1 VPDHRNYEVAAAVE
15 APLLASRRHFSPA
28 IKRAAFA
35 RCNGQCEFERP
46 SGERCAMPLTPGN
59 RIYDHADPWVHSR
72 DSSLGNCQVICT
84 RCDRDKTPRDLT
96 AIAKVRAVTDK
107 HLGIK
112 GPGLGAHPMAGG
124 RKAKSPWKRKVGGGV
139 KVRTTQVAE
148 HARVMAG
155 RFGGMAR

>member
-1 VPDHRNYEVAAAVE
+1 MR
-15 APLLASRRHFSPA
+15 PLLTSRRHFSPA

-35 RCNGQCEFERP
+35 RCAGQCEFERP

-72 DSSLGNCQVICT
+72 DSSLGNCQVICV
-84 RCDRDKTPRDLT
+84 RSDRDKTPRDLT

-112 GPGLGAHPMAGG
+112 GPGLGAKPLPCGTRSRLTKTFRHGVMPRVSGGERHRALMAKLHGE
-124 RKAKSPWKRKVGGGV
+124 RN
-139 KVRTTQVAE
+139 T
-148 HARVMAG
+148 
-155 RFGGMAR
+155 